1 MNVIRRLVLDI
12 LKPHEPS
19 ITDFA
24 EETNQIQG
32 VEGVNAT
39 LVEIDEEV
47 QNIKLTIEGEEI
59 VESEIREK
67 IENLGGSIHSIDQI
81 VCGDKMVEEI
91 HTHHKTNVRK
101 TQREL
106 AKR

>member
-24 EETNQIQG
+24 EQTNEING

-39 LVEIDEEV
+39 LIEIDEDV
-47 QNIKLTIEGEEI
+47 QNIKLTVEGEGIDEQKVTEN
-59 VESEIREK
+59 VED
-67 IENLGGSIHSIDQI
+67 LGGSIHSIDQI
-81 VCGDKMVEEI
+81 VCGDKMVEE
-91 HTHHKTNVRK
+91 TSTP
-101 TQREL
+101 QD
-106 AKR
+106 